1 MKSTADITV
10 AIFAGGKSSRF
21 GSVKSH
27 AMIDGKEFGARIID
41 TLKIAGFNEIILVG
55 GDPEDGDRW
64 GVQFLHDLYFE
75 SGPFGALITA
85 MRSCKTNILMTLPC
99 DVPYI
104 DAESCK
110 VVSNLS
116 ESFEVRVAITD
127 SPQWL
132 CSAWRI
138 SSFETLEAKFRMGE
152 RSIHKV
158 IEKMKVEYVEISKDI
173 LININEP
180 KQLKSRS

>member
-1 MKSTADITV
+1 MKSPANTTV

-27 AMIDGKEFGARIID
+27 ALINGKEFGARIID
-41 TLKIAGFNEIILVG
+41 TLKIGGFTEIFLVG
-55 GDPEDGDRW
+55 GEPEDADRW
-64 GVQFLHDLYFE
+64 GVKFLYDLYFE
-75 SGPFGALITA
+75 SGPLGALITA
-85 MRSCKTNILMTLPC
+85 MRSCETDILMTLPC

-110 VVSNLS
+110 VLSDLS
-116 ESFEVRVAITD
+116 EPFDVRVPITD

-132 CSAWRI
+132 CSAWRTSI
-138 SSFETLEAKFRMGE
+138 VESLEAEFRLGE

-158 IEKMKVEYVEISKDI
+158 IEKLKVEYVEISNDI
-173 LININEP
+173 LLNINEP
-180 KQLKSRS
+180 SQLKSRS